1 MIKKLELDFD
11 SHIELIEYC
20 KRRKIKFL
28 STPFDIKSIDLL
40 LKLDLD
46 YLKIPSGEITNYPYL
61 KYIAST
67 QKPIIMSSGM
77 ATQNEIEIAINTLI
91 ENGFNKKNLSL
102 LHCNTE
108 YPTPFEDVNLL
119 AMVSLKE
126 KFDVSIGYSDH
137 TIGIEVPIAAV
148 ALGAS
153 VIEKHFTLDRSLNG
167 PDHAAS
173 LEPNELKTMIEK
185 IRNIENSIGDG
196 IKRPSKSEIK
206 NIPIARKS
214 IVAKLNIKKGDFF

>member
-1 MIKKLELDFD
+1 M
-11 SHIELIEYC
+11 
-20 KRRKIKFL
+20 
-28 STPFDIKSIDLL
+28 
-40 LKLDLD
+40 
-46 YLKIPSGEITNYPYL
+46 
-61 KYIAST
+61 
-67 QKPIIMSSGM
+67 
-77 ATQNEIEIAINTLI
+77 
-91 ENGFNKKNLSL
+91 

-214 IVAKLNIKKGDFF
+214 IVAKLNIKKGDFFSDYNITTKRPGLGLSPMEWNNVIGKKSKKRFQN